1 MGVAGGAGALF
12 DLDVVFLEVFLELLL
27 VVLVCVDGLSVVLQD
42 GGVVAQLCR
51 ADGCVLD
58 AKVEGE
64 THDVDLC
71 GVVFLQVLVEL
82 SLVPLPGVVERTVVL
97 AIGQVPLSTIL
108 MCFELTS
115 SRMSGASWAPL
126 VFWTQCTG
134 HRVAGCVES
143 SPGRGDL
150 YVVSV

>member
-71 GVVFLQVLVEL
+71 GVVFLQVLVKL

-97 AIGQVPLSTIL
+97 AIGQVPFVDDLDVL
-108 MCFELTS
+108 RVDQLEDVRCQLGTS
-115 SRMSGASWAPL
+115 GVLDTVHWP
-126 VFWTQCTG
+126 
-134 HRVAGCVES
+134 
-143 SPGRGDL
+143 
-150 YVVSV
+150 

>member
-51 ADGCVLD
+51 ADGGVLD
-58 AKVEGE
+58 AEVEGE

-82 SLVPLPGVVERTVVL
+82 SLVPLPGVVEGTVVL
-97 AIGQVPLSTIL
+97 AIGQVPFVDDLDVL
-108 MCFELTS
+108 RVDQLEDVWCQLGTS
-115 SRMSGASWAPL
+115 GVLDTVHWP
-126 VFWTQCTG
+126 
-134 HRVAGCVES
+134 
-143 SPGRGDL
+143 
-150 YVVSV
+150 